1 MVVQDPRVTSKKERS
16 DIVTKSIFHNKC
28 LRVCFL
34 CLGNEMLLIDWRT
47 YLFCTPGDLLKYIQ
61 QKHLSNVRE
70 DESIDYKVCK
80 ISLADKMYLQK
91 TTLSE
96 FIELCHKEVLI

>member
-16 DIVTKSIFHNKC
+16 DIVMRSIFHNKC

-47 YLFCTPGDLLKYIQ
+47 YLFCTSGDLLKYFQ

-80 ISLADKMYLQK
+80 ISLVDKMHLQNHAFRIYRIV
-91 TTLSE
+91 S
-96 FIELCHKEVLI
+96 